1 MRRSEFMRR
10 MLTRRDTLKVG
21 GGGLAAATMLGS
33 AGGRVLAR
41 QDEPVTITFWHYYGG
56 GATAPL
62 EAVLQRYM
70 DSHPGVTVEPRL
82 INFSDFNRTLL
93 QGAAAGD
100 LPDIALINAFDTQL
114 FAESGIITDLTER
127 VTAWGGAEEYFP
139 GVYNT
144 SLWNDKNYGLPHLV
158 DCYVLWTNDAQFA
171 EAGVTAPATWDEL
184 TTTAAAL
191 SGDGRYGLAISAI
204 EGVEGATAWIIRLLC
219 TGTEVTDVNSDGG
232 KVAMQQFVDLVEAGS
247 MSPGILGWI
256 EDDVA
261 TQFSTGQ
268 AAMMINSASYVNFF
282 RSEVPDLAWTLA
294 LIPEG
299 ETRSTFLSAEN
310 LTITTGAQQPDA
322 AWDLMLWLQE
332 PDVLNEYLPER
343 NKLPAL
349 QNVAAEPQWADDPVW
364 SVFIEQLG
372 SAWAP
377 TGDVAT
383 NSAEIFTYIQE
394 AVQAAISGDS
404 SVDDALATAQ
414 GKIDGV
420 MAG

>member
-1 MRRSEFMRR
+1 MISRLSRR
-10 MLTRRDTLKVG
+10 TALKG
-21 GGGLAAATMLGS
+21 AGAGLASAALFGPTGRS
-33 AGGRVLAR
+33 AFAR
-41 QDEPVTITFWHYYGG
+41 QEGAPVTITFWHYYGG

-70 DSHPGVTVEPRL
+70 DAHPGVTIEPRL

-93 QGAAAGD
+93 QSAAAGD

-114 FAESGIITDLTER
+114 FAESGIIQDLTER

-139 GVYNT
+139 GVYAT
-144 SLWNDKNYGLPHLV
+144 SLWNDQNYGLPHLV
-158 DCYVLWTNDAQFA
+158 DCYVLWCNDDLFA
-171 EAGVTAPATWDEL
+171 AAGVEAPPTWADL
-184 TTTAAAL
+184 STTAATL
-191 SGDGRYGLAISAI
+191 SGDGRFGLAISAV
-204 EGVEGATAWIIRLLC
+204 EGVEGATAWIIRLLA

-232 KVAMQQFVDLVEAGS
+232 KAAMQQFVDLVNDGS

-256 EDDVA
+256 EDDVT

-268 AAMMINSASYVNFF
+268 AAMMINSASYVNFLRNEF
-282 RSEVPDLAWTLA
+282 PDLTWSLA
-294 LIPEG
+294 LLPEDV
-299 ETRSTFLSAEN
+299 ERATFLSAEN
-310 LTITTGAQQPDA
+310 LTITTGAQQADA
-322 AWDLMLWLQE
+322 AWDLMLWLQDPE
-332 PDVLNEYLPER
+332 VLKVYLPER

-349 QNVAAEPQWADDPVW
+349 RNVAADPQWADDPVW
-364 SVFIEQLG
+364 SVFIEQLD

-394 AVQAAISGDS
+394 AVQAAVSGDRG
-404 SVDDALATAQ
+404 VDDALATAQ

-420 MAG
+420 LGG